1 MAGSSWSDA
10 LRAGQGPSFGGHLK
24 GRKLECRRNGAADQ
38 GPVAQTVSR
47 LPSLRWDNDLRSCA
61 PHEVGSES
69 QPCCRARIMQRNLQF
84 KSGAGMIVP
93 DLHSID
99 LVPAGALTSRQQEI
113 NGARCGP
120 RIADL
125 EPIAKGFTKMATF
138 GMRLEIEQLNHLGR
152 RKVRHR
158 TDAQDRFLRSLISAK
173 TFQAGWPARLTA
185 FASSRRSARRNGFAA
200 FS

>member
-1 MAGSSWSDA
+1 MVGSSWSDA
-10 LRAGQGPSFGGHLK
+10 LRARRDPSFGGYLK
-24 GRKLECRRNGAADQ
+24 GGKLECRRNRAADQ
-38 GPVAQTVSR
+38 RPVAQTVSR
-47 LPSLRWDNDLRSCA
+47 LPSLRGDNDLGSCA

-69 QPCCRARIMQRNLQF
+69 QPCCRARIMQRYLQL
-84 KSGAGMIVP
+84 KRGAGMIVP

-158 TDAQDRFLRSLISAK
+158 TLK
-173 TFQAGWPARLTA
+173 TDSCAPVSPQKPSRPAGQP
-185 FASSRRSARRNGFAA
+185 G
-200 FS
+200 

>member
-1 MAGSSWSDA
+1 MVGSSWSDA
-10 LRAGQGPSFGGHLK
+10 LRARRDPSFGGYLK
-24 GRKLECRRNGAADQ
+24 GGKLECRRNRAADQ
-38 GPVAQTVSR
+38 RPVAQTVSR
-47 LPSLRWDNDLRSCA
+47 LPSLRGDNDLGSCA

-69 QPCCRARIMQRNLQF
+69 QPCCRARIMQRYLQL
-84 KSGAGMIVP
+84 KRGAGMIVP

-125 EPIAKGFTKMATF
+125 EPIAKENG
-138 GMRLEIEQLNHLGR
+138 RLRDAALDRAAQSPRPQKGP
-152 RKVRHR
+152 
-158 TDAQDRFLRSLISAK
+158 TSDAQDRFLRSRISAN

-185 FASSRRSARRNGFAA
+185 FANSGRSARRNGFAA